1 MKKAPAGGRGT
12 GDGDRDDKPMDS
24 FQSTLAARLAGK
36 RWIGKRRT
44 ADVVARTKVEC
55 LVLGKKE
62 MQWAITHDETIRS
75 ELEKDIQNRR
85 VQTSAKLTQSKSQ
98 KYAAAGGK

>member
-1 MKKAPAGGRGT
+1 
-12 GDGDRDDKPMDS
+12 
-24 FQSTLAARLAGK
+24 
-36 RWIGKRRT
+36 
-44 ADVVARTKVEC
+44 VEC

>member
-1 MKKAPAGGRGT
+1 MRPDLVRQAINHHAVGG
-12 GDGDRDDKPMDS
+12 
-24 FQSTLAARLAGK
+24 L
-36 RWIGKRRT
+36 RRT

>member
-1 MKKAPAGGRGT
+1 M
-12 GDGDRDDKPMDS
+12 
-24 FQSTLAARLAGK
+24 
-36 RWIGKRRT
+36 
-44 ADVVARTKVEC
+44 VARTKVEC